1 LGGQRAVCATS
12 IPSLRSSLRILSRPG
27 TFASAPRWSEIDGK
41 TGRNEMKARLF
52 GIIALAMVP
61 TLALAADAGGA
72 AKPDNAKAAGTGGG
86 EGAAAASSTNDG
98 SGKVG
103 AQGAAAASQS
113 APGSV
118 TTPSSRDAAGTGG
131 GEGAKTKPEKTP

>member
-1 LGGQRAVCATS
+1 
-12 IPSLRSSLRILSRPG
+12 
-27 TFASAPRWSEIDGK
+27 
-41 TGRNEMKARLF
+41 MKAKLF
-52 GIIALAMVP
+52 GTLALLVLP

-72 AKPDNAKAAGTGGG
+72 TKPDNAKAAGTGGG
-86 EGAAAASSTNDG
+86 EGAAGASSTNDG
-98 SGKVG
+98 SRKVG

-131 GEGAKTKPEKTP
+131 GEGAKTQPEKTP